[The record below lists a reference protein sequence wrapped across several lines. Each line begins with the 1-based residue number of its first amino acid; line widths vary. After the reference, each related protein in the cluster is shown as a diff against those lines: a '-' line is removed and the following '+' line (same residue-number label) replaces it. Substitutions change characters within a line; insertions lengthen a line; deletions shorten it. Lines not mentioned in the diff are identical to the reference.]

1 MEDVANLADLL
12 PTYYTRLFPFHD
24 YYRWLSYGNGIL
36 IMLMFLICTNN
47 NFLISTIVNLN

>member
-1 MEDVANLADLL
+1 MEDVANLADML

-47 NFLISTIVNLN
+47 NFLISAIVNLN